1 MTKRLCRQI
10 GFGKPLLFWGFSLAF
25 GLSRRTSMC
34 SALSSHI
41 LSLLYNQYYFIFA
54 ILPILLF
61 FCGSVMEDDP
71 IIFVLRYGS
80 YKHYFTSK
88 WRSLGVLC
96 SGLWLGQITI
106 LFVTGAGLS
115 VIKQGWDNF
124 SGSSLLKEIAPLLV
138 KSFPGAWVAVFC
150 AAVYMLMGYWLIAL
164 LTLWLGYF
172 LQRQKAIKVL
182 LALYILTI
190 LSIKLPIM
198 SRPPFCYLTG
208 INHWVLLLHNLTAG
222 WRFPLTV
229 IVTLLFVVTVICS
242 IQGGWRSAAHHHRI
256 SKGLPAYYRHI
267 LFSASNFLVLAI
279 SLALLVGWVWCS
291 GGVPIDGREWVIR
304 LLAGHGTGYFYPLGF
319 MALLLAELLP
329 LWPVGRFLIQATSE
343 NSALLMIRSKRRN
356 NILRSL
362 LCVSTE
368 WIACCCVSLLM
379 AEVIPIFALNYV
391 IPVELVLEAT
401 MLRFLDMVFQFLI
414 IFLFLC
420 LNRNPTF
427 GFLVVVL
434 LHLLSL
440 LPIPWLPVGASSLLR
455 LRIEGTGGTSLPVT
469 TTVELVVCNLILLTW
484 IWYYGARYLFGKVEV
499 KR

>member
-164 LTLWLGYF
+164 LTLWLGHF

-279 SLALLVGWVWCS
+279 LLALLVGWVWCS
-291 GGVPIDGREWVIR
+291 GGAPIDGREWAHS
-304 LLAGHGTGYFYPLGF
+304 AGWPDMAQEYFYPLGF

-329 LWPVGRFLIQATSE
+329 LWRWAISYTGNERKLGFSDDTIKAAEQYVAIITLCIGG
-343 NSALLMIRSKRRN
+343 MD
-356 NILRSL
+356 SL
-362 LCVSTE
+362 LL
-368 WIACCCVSLLM
+368 W
-379 AEVIPIFALNYV
+379 
-391 IPVELVLEAT
+391 ELVDGGGHSNFCFE
-401 MLRFLDMVFQFLI
+401 
-414 IFLFLC
+414 LC
-420 LNRNPTF
+420 CSRRAGIRGNYA
-427 GFLVVVL
+427 
-434 LHLLSL
+434 
-440 LPIPWLPVGASSLLR
+440 PIS
-455 LRIEGTGGTSLPVT
+455 
-469 TTVELVVCNLILLTW
+469 
-484 IWYYGARYLFGKVEV
+484 
-499 KR
+499 

>member
-1 MTKRLCRQI
+1 MTKRFCRQI

-34 SALSSHI
+34 SALSSHM

-71 IIFVLRYGS
+71 IIFVFRYES
-80 YKHYFTSK
+80 YKHYFTAK

-124 SGSSLLKEIAPLLV
+124 SGSSLLKDIAPLLV

-164 LTLWLGYF
+164 LTLWLGHF
-172 LQRQKAIKVL
+172 LQRKKAIKVL

-229 IVTLLFVVTVICS
+229 IV
-242 IQGGWRSAAHHHRI
+242 
-256 SKGLPAYYRHI
+256 
-267 LFSASNFLVLAI
+267 
-279 SLALLVGWVWCS
+279 
-291 GGVPIDGREWVIR
+291 
-304 LLAGHGTGYFYPLGF
+304 
-319 MALLLAELLP
+319 
-329 LWPVGRFLIQATSE
+329 
-343 NSALLMIRSKRRN
+343 
-356 NILRSL
+356 
-362 LCVSTE
+362 
-368 WIACCCVSLLM
+368 
-379 AEVIPIFALNYV
+379 
-391 IPVELVLEAT
+391 
-401 MLRFLDMVFQFLI
+401 
-414 IFLFLC
+414 
-420 LNRNPTF
+420 
-427 GFLVVVL
+427 
-434 LHLLSL
+434 
-440 LPIPWLPVGASSLLR
+440 
-455 LRIEGTGGTSLPVT
+455 
-469 TTVELVVCNLILLTW
+469 
-484 IWYYGARYLFGKVEV
+484 
-499 KR
+499 

>member
-164 LTLWLGYF
+164 LTLWLGHF

-198 SRPPFCYLTG
+198 SRPPFCYLPG
-208 INHWVLLLHNLTAG
+208 IDHWVLLLHNLSAG
-222 WRFPLTV
+222 RRFPLTV

-279 SLALLVGWVWCS
+279 LLALLVGWVWCS
-291 GGVPIDGREWVIR
+291 GGVQIDGREWVIR

-343 NSALLMIRSKRRN
+343 NSAFLMI
-356 NILRSL
+356 
-362 LCVSTE
+362 
-368 WIACCCVSLLM
+368 
-379 AEVIPIFALNYV
+379 
-391 IPVELVLEAT
+391 
-401 MLRFLDMVFQFLI
+401 
-414 IFLFLC
+414 
-420 LNRNPTF
+420 
-427 GFLVVVL
+427 
-434 LHLLSL
+434 
-440 LPIPWLPVGASSLLR
+440 
-455 LRIEGTGGTSLPVT
+455 
-469 TTVELVVCNLILLTW
+469 
-484 IWYYGARYLFGKVEV
+484 
-499 KR
+499 

>member
-164 LTLWLGYF
+164 LTLWLGHF

-208 INHWVLLLHNLTAG
+208 INHWVLLLH
-222 WRFPLTV
+222 
-229 IVTLLFVVTVICS
+229 
-242 IQGGWRSAAHHHRI
+242 
-256 SKGLPAYYRHI
+256 I
-267 LFSASNFLVLAI
+267 LMNAN
-279 SLALLVGWVWCS
+279 
-291 GGVPIDGREWVIR
+291 R
-304 LLAGHGTGYFYPLGF
+304 LLKP
-319 MALLLAELLP
+319 
-329 LWPVGRFLIQATSE
+329 
-343 NSALLMIRSKRRN
+343 
-356 NILRSL
+356 IL
-362 LCVSTE
+362 C
-368 WIACCCVSLLM
+368 
-379 AEVIPIFALNYV
+379 
-391 IPVELVLEAT
+391 
-401 MLRFLDMVFQFLI
+401 
-414 IFLFLC
+414 
-420 LNRNPTF
+420 
-427 GFLVVVL
+427 
-434 LHLLSL
+434 
-440 LPIPWLPVGASSLLR
+440 
-455 LRIEGTGGTSLPVT
+455 
-469 TTVELVVCNLILLTW
+469 
-484 IWYYGARYLFGKVEV
+484 
-499 KR
+499 